1 MEGAV
6 SSVVREARPKAT
18 ATVPQTLAPQ
28 APAAARLVA
37 LAPQAAAPVSAPAA
51 TALTRVQA
59 AAGQV
64 IPQLQYQ
71 VTRLGVAGQAG
82 LAALTAAVAIAVA
95 VLLPA
100 WHSMQG
106 LTANLAHAQHGP
118 SGYSIEQAV
127 PHLMASLPSRAQI
140 PAVVGEVYAQAKAA
154 GVPLDNGRYVYSP
167 ARSGSVASYDLE
179 FPVKGAA
186 YPALRTFINKTLA
199 AVPAASLAKLQI
211 ERKAIGDQAV
221 NADIGFVVFVRSE
234 AGQ

>member
-1 MEGAV
+1 
-6 SSVVREARPKAT
+6 
-18 ATVPQTLAPQ
+18 VPQTLEASAP
-28 APAAARLVA
+28 ARLVA
-37 LAPQAAAPVSAPAA
+37 LAPQAAAPVSA
-51 TALTRVQA
+51 VA

-82 LAALTAAVAIAVA
+82 LAALTAAVAIAVGA
-95 VLLPA
+95 LLPA
-100 WHSMQG
+100 WHAMQG
-106 LTANLAHAQHGP
+106 LSANLAQAQHAP

-127 PHLMASLPSRAQI
+127 PHLMSSLPTRAQI
-140 PAVVGEVYAQAKAA
+140 PAVVGAVYAQAKAA
-154 GVPLDNGRYVYSP
+154 GVPLDTGRYVYSP
-167 ARSGSVASYDLE
+167 AKSGSTASYDLE

-186 YPALRTFINKTLA
+186 YPALRTFINGTLA

>member
-1 MEGAV
+1 M
-6 SSVVREARPKAT
+6 SSEAREARPA
-18 ATVPQTLAPQ
+18 AQAAVPQTLEAVPAP
-28 APAAARLVA
+28 AARLVA
-37 LAPQAAAPVSAPAA
+37 LAPQAAAPVSAPA
-51 TALTRVQA
+51 TALARVQA

-82 LAALTAAVAIAVA
+82 LAALTAAVAIAVGA
-95 VLLPA
+95 LLPA
-100 WHSMQG
+100 WHAMQG
-106 LTANLAHAQHGP
+106 LSANLAQAQHTP

-127 PHLMASLPSRAQI
+127 PRLMAALPTRAQI

-154 GVPLDNGRYVYSP
+154 GVPLDTGRYVFEP
-167 ARSGSVASYDLE
+167 AKSGSVASYSLE

-186 YPALRTFINKTLA
+186 YPALRSFINHTLA

-211 ERKAIGDQAV
+211 ERKAIGEQAV

-234 AGQ
+234 VGP

>member
-1 MEGAV
+1 MSAEAQ
-6 SSVVREARPKAT
+6 EARRAVQ
-18 ATVPQTLAPQ
+18 AAAVPQTLEASAAP
-28 APAAARLVA
+28 AARLVA
-37 LAPQAAAPVSAPAA
+37 LAPQAAAPAGAPSA

-71 VTRLGVAGQAG
+71 VARLGVAGQAG
-82 LAALTAAVAIAVA
+82 LAAFTAAVAIAIGA
-95 VLLPA
+95 LLPT
-100 WHSMQG
+100 WHAMQG
-106 LTANLAHAQHGP
+106 LGANLTQAQHAPG
-118 SGYSIEQAV
+118 GYSIEQAV

-154 GVPLDNGRYVYSP
+154 GVPLDTGRYVFSP
-167 ARSGSVASYDLE
+167 AKSGSVASYDLE

-199 AVPAASLAKLQI
+199 AVPAASLTKLQI
-211 ERKAIGDQAV
+211 ERKAIGDPAV